1 MTLCASRDE
10 TIKTDA
16 TARETAR
23 LILRHD
29 ELLRNLIDCIAMNL
43 LFGLRPLT
51 ELVAT
56 EASGAKADGHDGDA
70 AEPAHEREIPGRDWF
85 FGYGGGFNS
94 LCYWFF
100 LVIEGEQSFVLQL
113 TFDFYV

>member
-16 TARETAR
+16 TAHETAR

-29 ELLRNLIDCIAMNL
+29 ELLRKLIDCIAGNL

-51 ELVAT
+51 ELVAA
-56 EASGAKADGHDGDA
+56 EASGAKADGRVGDA
-70 AEPAHEREIPGRDWF
+70 ADPVHEREIPGRDWF
-85 FGYGGGFNS
+85 FGYGGGFNGF
-94 LCYWFF
+94 CCWFF
-100 LVIEGEQSFVLQL
+100 LVNEGEESFV
-113 TFDFYV
+113 